1 MKQWIEVKMLI
12 KKGIEDEVASILLGE
27 GSHGVFTKEK
37 KSETFFD
44 SPPETAGENVLLFA
58 YFLTE
63 KEKRETFN
71 KIKEKF
77 GENVSEISVSVLGDE
92 ELSENWKSYFRIVE
106 VLDFAVIPSWME
118 YKGTKI
124 PVKITCGLAFGTG
137 THPTTRTCLYAVQ
150 KYIKKNPVKKMLDVG
165 CGSGILSIVAA
176 KMGVERCVGID
187 IDGRCVETSKFNAMI
202 NGVKERTE
210 FLHCSIE
217 DVKEQF
223 PFIVANIYHTILLEI
238 KNPLINSLEENGILI
253 LSGITEGYRVAL
265 TNEFTRET
273 ELLESIKEDFWVT
286 LVLKKTKKQL

>member
-1 MKQWIEVKMLI
+1 MKHWIEVKMLI
-12 KKGIEDEVASILLGE
+12 KKGIEDEVASILLSE

-44 SPPETAGENVLLFA
+44 GPPEIAGENVLLFA

-106 VLDFAVIPSWME
+106 VLDFAIVPSWME
-118 YKGTKI
+118 YKGNKI

-137 THPTTRTCLYAVQ
+137 THPTTRSCLYAVQ

-217 DVKEQF
+217 DVREQF

-253 LSGITEGYRVAL
+253 LSGITEGYRAAL

-273 ELLESIKEDFWVT
+273 ELLESMKEDFWVT
-286 LVLKKTKKQL
+286 LVLKKQR